1 MALRD
6 GDLPSYDGPVSVGSP
21 RGSAEERY
29 MIELGRRIRIY
40 RERARLTQQSLARLA
55 GIATDIIS
63 RLENGH
69 YTSPGLRTLL
79 RIGEGLGVSVSEL
92 LPEVALAEEHPQ
104 ENARTRLLSLLDE
117 VGVDEADYIVEV
129 VAAMVRNRDLLR

>member
-1 MALRD
+1 MA
-6 GDLPSYDGPVSVGSP
+6 
-21 RGSAEERY
+21 
-29 MIELGRRIRIY
+29 ELGRRIRIH
-40 RERARLTQQSLARLA
+40 RERARLTQQALARLA

-79 RIGEGLGVSVSEL
+79 RIGEGLGVTVSEF
-92 LPEVALAEEHPQ
+92 LPEFALAAEHPQ
-104 ENARTRLLSLLDE
+104 ESARSRLLELLDE

>member
-1 MALRD
+1 M
-6 GDLPSYDGPVSVGSP
+6 SVGSP